1 VDWLYDAELQIVIYR
16 LTKPLRKNE
25 EAFINYGDRY
35 WKGRD
40 LANPKLRRTSFA

>member
-1 VDWLYDAELQIVIYR
+1 MDWLYDAELQIVIYH

-25 EAFINYGDRY
+25 EAFINYGDWY

-40 LANPKLRRTSFA
+40 LANPKRRSTSFA